1 MTLDYDEMVRTN
13 KTNYNE
19 KLHAP
24 QRFAD
29 EPAVTLTR
37 LRVADTQT
45 HTDLYLFE
53 GEQFSDAFDNGWE
66 AKYME
71 GDGRS
76 AQLYAMSDTTKMAVL
91 ATSDLEG
98 TVLNFAPGQEMTY
111 TFTFSGAENGYY
123 LNDLKLRT
131 ATLIN
136 EENNYEFT
144 YEEGDANRFYIS
156 RTPINTPAINTGVG
170 NTDDGIKARKILYNN
185 KLYILLNG
193 RVYSA
198 EGAIVK

>member
-1 MTLDYDEMVRTN
+1 
-13 KTNYNE
+13 
-19 KLHAP
+19 
-24 QRFAD
+24 
-29 EPAVTLTR
+29 
-37 LRVADTQT
+37 
-45 HTDLYLFE
+45 
-53 GEQFSDAFDNGWE
+53 
-66 AKYME
+66 ME

-98 TVLNFAPGQEMTY
+98 TVLGFAPGKEMTY
-111 TFTFSGAENGYY
+111 TFTFFGAGNGYY

-131 ATLIN
+131 STLIS
-136 EENNYEFT
+136 EENSYEFT
-144 YEEGDANRFYIS
+144 YEEGDTNRFYIS
-156 RTPINTPAINTGVG
+156 RTPINTPAINTG
-170 NTDDGIKARKILYNN
+170 TDDTRDRVKARKILYNN